1 MIKILQRK
9 SDNKYLQ
16 SAKNDIWVDNISDA
30 FEMNIAECDNIKA
43 LLSNYTDND
52 LKEILNFNKIKI
64 ASREERKE
72 LRNIFK

>member
-16 SAKNDIWVDNISDA
+16 SAENDIWVDNISDA
-30 FEMNIAECDNIKA
+30 FEMNIVECDNIKA
-43 LLSNYTDND
+43 SLSNYAVND

-72 LRNIFK
+72 LRNLLK

>member
-30 FEMNIAECDNIKA
+30 FEMNIVECDNIKA